1 VPPQPTISRPCNSA
15 TAQGQGI
22 AVQPPGEG
30 RSSLCPIRG
39 IARRSC
45 ADARAGGAIG
55 LRVLFPVLP
64 IVVIACLSAVV
75 RAQGA
80 GDTMPPLADTA
91 EIRAQLTARNYTTLS
106 SEASGRIDRIST
118 RVGERFKKGDA
129 LIVFDCVTQ
138 RAQMARA
145 KAVATQAEKTA
156 AINQRLANLK
166 SIGEL
171 ELDISRAEVEKAKAD
186 LAIAEAAASKC
197 VIAAPFNGIT
207 VEQKAQ
213 EFQYATPGQPLLE
226 ILDDRSLE
234 VELIAPSRWLA
245 WLKPG
250 YVFQVHIDET
260 DKTYPAEITRVGGRV
275 DPVSQTIKV
284 FGEVR
289 GDVADLIAGMSGRAN
304 IPPPK

>member
-1 VPPQPTISRPCNSA
+1 M
-15 TAQGQGI
+15 
-22 AVQPPGEG
+22 QPPREC
-30 RSSLCPIRG
+30 RLSP
-39 IARRSC
+39 RRVGVLTG
-45 ADARAGGAIG
+45 DANAGGPYGSFFRPA
-55 LRVLFPVLP
+55 VLAFVMT
-64 IVVIACLSAVV
+64 AGLSAVV

-80 GDTMPPLADTA
+80 AEMPPLGNAT

-106 SEASGRIDRIST
+106 SEASARIDRITT
-118 RVGERFKKGDA
+118 RVGEHFKKGDL

-138 RAQMARA
+138 RAQVARA

-156 AINQRLANLK
+156 AINQRLASLK

-186 LAIAEAAASKC
+186 LAIADAAASKC
-197 VIAAPFNGIT
+197 AIAAPFNGIT

-250 YVFQVHIDET
+250 YLFQVHIDET
-260 DKTYPAEITRVGGRV
+260 DKTYPATITRVGGRV

-284 FGEVR
+284 FGEIR
-289 GDVADLIAGMSGRAN
+289 GDAAELMAGMSGRAN

>member
-1 VPPQPTISRPCNSA
+1 MGYAN
-15 TAQGQGI
+15 
-22 AVQPPGEG
+22 
-30 RSSLCPIRG
+30 
-39 IARRSC
+39 
-45 ADARAGGAIG
+45 ARAGSAID
-55 LRVLFPVLP
+55 LLALSPVLA
-64 IVVIACLSAVV
+64 IVVMTCLSAVV
-75 RAQGA
+75 HAQGA
-80 GDTMPPLADTA
+80 GDTMPPLANAA

-106 SEASGRIDRIST
+106 SEASARIDRIAT
-118 RVGERFKKGDA
+118 RVGERFKKGDL
-129 LIVFDCVTQ
+129 LIAFDCVTQ
-138 RAQMARA
+138 RAQVARA

-156 AINQRLANLK
+156 AINQRLASLK

-197 VIAAPFNGIT
+197 AIAAPFNGIT

-213 EFQYATPGQPLLE
+213 KFQYATPGQPLLE

-275 DPVSQTIKV
+275 DPVSQTVKV

-289 GDVADLIAGMSGRAN
+289 GDVAELIAGMSGRAN

>member
-1 VPPQPTISRPCNSA
+1 M
-15 TAQGQGI
+15 AQGQGI